1 MHSRKNMRKRYLSCW
16 FGQVKKA
23 ESNLHWVAINWSK
36 RNRTENQLLT
46 HPIQTLHPKAR
57 TKSVGSQFTQNIW
70 LLGNGRKFT
79 NPEAHNST
87 SIFRVSNPDA
97 QSNLLEYDDTLD
109 KALKIVRTKEQL
121 ASNCNYIRGT
131 QTTTVSA
138 LRTCPD
144 TRVPSAQSNQSN
156 KKSVEIVEH
165 FTTKLEDHYTQH
177 SRQSVRL
184 VENTTEGLSLALTT
198 GSISLYI

>member
-1 MHSRKNMRKRYLSCW
+1 M
-16 FGQVKKA
+16 
-23 ESNLHWVAINWSK
+23 
-36 RNRTENQLLT
+36 
-46 HPIQTLHPKAR
+46 
-57 TKSVGSQFTQNIW
+57 
-70 LLGNGRKFT
+70 
-79 NPEAHNST
+79 
-87 SIFRVSNPDA
+87 
-97 QSNLLEYDDTLD
+97 
-109 KALKIVRTKEQL
+109 KIARTKEQL

-144 TRVPSAQSNQSN
+144 TRMPSAQSNQSN

-177 SRQSVRL
+177 SKQSVRL

-198 GSISLYI
+198 GSNSLYIYNHRKDSRRKDKAFITICNTERPHSYRISALGNNSNIVEPLPTKWTTGIWPCTLPSEITPTTEQTTPAINET